1 MESEQILT
9 GGDISALGHRLRTPV
24 NHLIGYSEL
33 LLEDPRC
40 PEAACRHLN
49 AIRRCAQEILVSV
62 QRFVQSS
69 DTRDPDM
76 VGLRGELQAPLAAV
90 SEAIESL
97 QSIEHDQRLQDVHL
111 IQYAGKELLAFLDG
125 VRPPDTP
132 PVYRNV
138 QKLNAGQEAKAS
150 ARFLVVDDSET
161 TREMLC
167 RMLERQGHMC
177 TAVGSGSEALEHLS
191 TEHFDMV
198 LLDLMMPEINGLDV
212 LKTIKAKP
220 ELKDRAVVMLSAFD
234 EVAEIGKCLEAG
246 ADDYLLKPVDRVLLD
261 ARLFAI
267 LERQRLLN
275 LERKRTEELERADGE
290 LRRSNEE
297 LRRFASV
304 VSHDLQ
310 EPLRMVTSYMQLLQR
325 SLGQSVTN
333 DQAEYIKF
341 AIDGASQM
349 SSLIDD
355 LLAYSR
361 VSIGELRAETVDCNK
376 VLDEAKAYLRAAI
389 EESHAE
395 IVSSHLPK
403 VLADAPQVRQ
413 LFVNLLGNA
422 IKYRGD
428 KPAHIRIAAEPEG
441 KVWRFAVTDNGIG
454 ISKEYLQSIF
464 EMFLR
469 LHDRTIPGTGIGLA
483 ICHRVVERFGG
494 RIWAESREGEGST
507 FYFTLP
513 CVNA

>member
-9 GGDISALGHRLRTPV
+9 GGDLAALGHTLRTPV

-40 PEAACRHLN
+40 PEAARRHLS
-49 AIRRCAQEILVSV
+49 AIRKYAQEVLVSI
-62 QRFVQSS
+62 QQFLQNSE
-69 DTRDPDM
+69 TRDPDM
-76 VGLRGELQAPLAAV
+76 AGLRQELKAPLAGV
-90 SEAIESL
+90 SESIENLQAIESG
-97 QSIEHDQRLQDVHL
+97 ERLQDVQL

-125 VRPPDTP
+125 ARPPQAVPLHRT
-132 PVYRNV
+132 V
-138 QKLNAGQEAKAS
+138 QKHYAGQEAKLN

-161 TREMLC
+161 GREMLC
-167 RMLERQGHMC
+167 RMLERQGHIC
-177 TAVGSGSEALEHLS
+177 TPVGSGSEALEHLS
-191 TEHFDMV
+191 RDHFDMV
-198 LLDLMMPEINGLDV
+198 LLDLMMPETNGLDLLNLV
-212 LKTIKAKP
+212 KAKP
-220 ELKDRAVVMLSAFD
+220 ELKDTAVVMLSAFD

-246 ADDYLLKPVDRVLLD
+246 ADDYLLKPIDRVLLN

-325 SLGQSVTN
+325 SLGESVTP

-341 AIDGASQM
+341 AVDGASQM

-361 VSIGELRAETVDCNK
+361 VSLGELRAETVDCNK

-389 EESHAE
+389 EESNAQ
-395 IVSSHLPK
+395 ISSSPLPK
-403 VLADAPQVRQ
+403 VLADGPQVRQ

-428 KPAHIRIAAEPEG
+428 RPAQIRVTAEPEG
-441 KVWRFAVTDNGIG
+441 KMWRFAVADNGIG
-454 ISKEYLQSIF
+454 ISKDYLQSIF

-513 CVNA
+513 CAKS

>member
-1 MESEQILT
+1 MKSEQILT
-9 GGDISALGHRLRTPV
+9 GADIAALGHSLRTPV

-40 PEAACRHLN
+40 PEAARRHLN
-49 AIRRCAQEILVSV
+49 AIRRFAQEILVSI
-62 QRFVQSS
+62 QQFVQDSY
-69 DTRDPDM
+69 TRDGEM
-76 VGLRGELQAPLAAV
+76 AGLRQELQAPLAGV

-97 QSIEHDQRLQDVHL
+97 QAIEHDQRLQDVQL

-125 VRPPDTP
+125 VRPPKTP
-132 PVYRNV
+132 PLYRNA
-138 QKLNAGQEAKAS
+138 QKMYPGQEAKAS
-150 ARFLVVDDSET
+150 ARFLVVDDSEA

-177 TAVGSGSEALEHLS
+177 TAVGSGSDALEHLS
-191 TEHFDMV
+191 REHFDMV
-198 LLDLMMPEINGLDV
+198 LLDLMMPETDGLEV
-212 LKTIKAKP
+212 LKIIKAKP
-220 ELKDRAVVMLSAFD
+220 ELKDTAVVMLSAFD

-246 ADDYLLKPVDRVLLD
+246 ADDYLLKPIDRVLLN

-325 SLGQSVTN
+325 SLGESMTS

-341 AIDGASQM
+341 AVDGASQM

-376 VLDEAKAYLRAAI
+376 VLDEAKTYLRTAI
-389 EESHAE
+389 EESNAQ
-395 IVSSHLPK
+395 ISSSPLPK

-422 IKYRGD
+422 IKYRGQ
-428 KPAHIRIAAEPEG
+428 KSPHIRVSAEPEG
-441 KVWRFAVTDNGIG
+441 SMWRFAVADNGIG
-454 ISKEYLQSIF
+454 ISKDHLGSVFQ
-464 EMFLR
+464 MFLR
-469 LHDRTIPGTGIGLA
+469 LHDRSVPGTGIGLA